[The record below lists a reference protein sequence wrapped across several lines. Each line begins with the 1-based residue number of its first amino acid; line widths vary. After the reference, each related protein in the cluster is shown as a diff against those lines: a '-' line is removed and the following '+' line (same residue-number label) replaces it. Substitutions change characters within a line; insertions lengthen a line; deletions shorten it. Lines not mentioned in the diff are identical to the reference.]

1 VELSPRARAALGVN
15 AVVAWLGVVLTV
27 VLSAVGAY
35 RDVAVD
41 PGMYGDTGAGFAGAV
56 SRTVDTLS
64 YFTIWSNIVVAVS
77 VTLLLTRPLPD
88 TGARRVL
95 RLDGL
100 LMITVTMIV
109 YQLVLAPGVDLVGW
123 SRLTDP
129 ILHLVTP
136 VLTLLV
142 WLAFGPRGWLT
153 ARLVPAAL
161 IVPVVWV
168 AWMLLRGAVVDAYP
182 YDFVNVVDLGYA
194 VVLRN
199 VVLVLVLGLV
209 ISAIL
214 FGVEKLLG
222 GRRTSARAA
231 AR

>member
-1 VELSPRARAALGVN
+1 MELTPRARLAVALN
-15 AVVAWLGVVLTV
+15 AFVAWLGVVLTV
-27 VLSAVGAY
+27 VLSAAGAY
-35 RDVAVD
+35 REVPVD
-41 PGMYGDTGAGFAGAV
+41 PGMYGDTGGGFAGAV
-56 SRTVDTLS
+56 TRVVDTLS

-77 VTLLLTRPLPD
+77 VTLLVTRPLRD
-88 TGARRVL
+88 TWVARVL

-109 YQLVLAPGVDLVGW
+109 YQVVLAPTVDLTGW
-123 SRLTDP
+123 ALLTDP

-142 WLAFGPRGWLT
+142 WLVVGPRGWLT

-161 IVPVVWV
+161 IVPVIWV

-199 VVLVLVLGLV
+199 VVLVLLLALV
-209 ISAIL
+209 VSALL
-214 FGVEKLLG
+214 FAVETLL
-222 GRRTSARAA
+222 RRRRVTA
-231 AR
+231 

>member
-1 VELSPRARAALGVN
+1 MELSPRARLALGVN

-35 RDVAVD
+35 RDVPVD

-64 YFTIWSNIVVAVS
+64 YFTIWSNIVVALS
-77 VTLLLTRPLPD
+77 VTLLLARPLRD
-88 TGARRVL
+88 TWLRRVL

-109 YQLVLAPGVDLVGW
+109 YQVVLAPSIDLAGW
-123 SRLTDP
+123 SLLTDP
-129 ILHLVTP
+129 VLHLVTP
-136 VLTLLV
+136 ILTLLV
-142 WLAFGPRGWLT
+142 WLVFGPRGWLT

-161 IVPVVWV
+161 IVPVIWV
-168 AWMLLRGAVVDAYP
+168 GWMLLRGVFVDAYP
-182 YDFVNVVDLGYA
+182 YDFLNVVDLGYA

-199 VVLVLVLGLV
+199 VFFVLVLGLA
-209 ISAIL
+209 ISALL
-214 FGVEKLLG
+214 FGVETLLAR
-222 GRRTSARAA
+222 RRTELPAR
-231 AR
+231 

>member
-1 VELSPRARAALGVN
+1 MDLSARARLAVGVN
-15 AVVAWLGVVLTV
+15 AVVAWLGVILTV
-27 VLSAVGAY
+27 VLSAAGAY

-41 PGMYGDTGAGFAGAV
+41 PGMYGDTGDGFAGAV

-88 TGARRVL
+88 TWGRRVL

-109 YQLVLAPGVDLVGW
+109 YQLVLAPSVDLAGW
-123 SRLTDP
+123 SLVTDP

-136 VLTLLV
+136 ILTLLV
-142 WLAFGPRGWLT
+142 WLVFGPRGWLT

-161 IVPVVWV
+161 IVPVIWV
-168 AWMLLRGAVVDAYP
+168 VWMLLRGAVVDAYP

-199 VVLVLVLGLV
+199 VFFVLVLGLV
-209 ISAIL
+209 ISAVL
-214 FGVEKLLG
+214 FGVETLLG
-222 GRRTSARAA
+222 RRRARVAP
-231 AR
+231 

>member
-1 VELSPRARAALGVN
+1 MELSPRARLALGIN

-35 RDVAVD
+35 RDLPVA
-41 PGMYGDTGAGFAGAV
+41 PGMYGDTGVGFAGAV

-77 VTLLLTRPLPD
+77 LTLLLTRPLPD
-88 TGARRVL
+88 TWARRVL

-100 LMITVTMIV
+100 LMITVTMLV
-109 YQLVLAPGVDLVGW
+109 YQVVLAPSVDLAGW
-123 SRLTDP
+123 ALLTDP

-142 WLAFGPRGWLT
+142 WLVFGPRGWVT
-153 ARLVPAAL
+153 ARLVPSAL
-161 IVPVVWV
+161 ILPVVWV
-168 AWMLLRGAVVDAYP
+168 VWLLLRGAVVDAYP

-199 VVLVLVLGLV
+199 VFFVLVLGLV
-209 ISAIL
+209 VST
-214 FGVEKLLG
+214 LLYG
-222 GRRTSARAA
+222 IETLLSRRLARPPA
-231 AR
+231 

>member
-1 VELSPRARAALGVN
+1 VELSPRARLAFGVN

-27 VLSAVGAY
+27 ALSAVGAY

-41 PGMYGDTGAGFAGAV
+41 PGMYGDTGDGFAGAV

-88 TGARRVL
+88 TWGRRVL

-109 YQLVLAPGVDLVGW
+109 YQVVLAPGTEVVGW
-123 SRLTDP
+123 ARLTDP

-136 VLTLLV
+136 ILTLLV
-142 WLAFGPRGWLT
+142 WVVFGPRGWLT

-161 IVPVVWV
+161 IVPVLWV
-168 AWMLLRGAVVDAYP
+168 GWMLLRGAVVDAYP
-182 YDFVNVVDLGYA
+182 YDFVNAVDLGYA

-199 VVLVLVLGLV
+199 VFFVLVLGLV
-209 ISAIL
+209 ISTIL
-214 FGVEKLLG
+214 FGIETLLS
-222 GRRTSARAA
+222 RRRARLVP
-231 AR
+231 